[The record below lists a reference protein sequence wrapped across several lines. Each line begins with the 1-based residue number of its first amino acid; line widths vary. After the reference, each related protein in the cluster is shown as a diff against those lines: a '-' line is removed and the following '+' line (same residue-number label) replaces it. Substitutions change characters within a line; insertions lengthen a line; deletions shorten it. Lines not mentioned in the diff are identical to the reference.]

1 MFPLSATVA
10 VEVDH
15 TDAWRYPHRAE
26 VGTALVLAVCAGPCG
41 CDVRM
46 IRINRESD
54 ARSVASSYSF
64 HMNAGAGSGRW
75 GRVRRFRDTD
85 IALAGVLGLVGQVE
99 AWSNSEMTGRVVVV
113 PLFVLFCSAIA
124 FRRRRP
130 LPAAVTTFVG
140 VNLSLI
146 AGVPRR
152 NTLVGL
158 AALLIMAYSVAVY
171 NEVRPAR
178 IGLAVCLA
186 TSFAGVVLS
195 PGSKTIDN
203 YLMITLI
210 LGGAWGLGRML
221 RRRLMEAV
229 ALERRALQAE
239 REREDAARAAVTEER
254 GRIAREL
261 HDIVAH
267 GLSLMIVQAAAA
279 EQVLRREPEAAGPP
293 LAAIQSTGREALA
306 DMQRLLGIL
315 RVDEADRTPQPSLT
329 QVDRLVAQLA
339 EAGLPVQMRV
349 EGDVRALPAGLDV
362 CGYRVVQEALT
373 NSLKHGQPSTA
384 SVVVRYGADDLE
396 LEILD
401 NGGGA
406 KTTTGLPGAGRG
418 LVGMRERVAL
428 YGGLLEAGRRP
439 EGGYAVRARLPLHQ
453 T

>member
-1 MFPLSATVA
+1 
-10 VEVDH
+10 
-15 TDAWRYPHRAE
+15 
-26 VGTALVLAVCAGPCG
+26 
-41 CDVRM
+41 M
-46 IRINRESD
+46 ITINRESD
-54 ARSVASSYSF
+54 ARTVASSYSF
-64 HMNAGAGSGRW
+64 HMNAGAGSERW
-75 GRVRRFRDTD
+75 ARVKRSLDSD
-85 IALAGVLGLVGQVE
+85 VALAAALAVLGQVE
-99 AWSNSEMTGRVVVV
+99 VWTKSAVTGRVVVV
-113 PLFVLFCSAIA
+113 PLYLLFAGAIA

-130 LPAAVTTFVG
+130 LAAAVTTFAG

-152 NTLVGL
+152 ETLVGL
-158 AALLIMAYSVAVY
+158 AALMIVAYSVAVY

-178 IGLAVCLA
+178 IGLAVGLVL
-186 TSFAGVVLS
+186 TWAGVVLT

-315 RVDEADRTPQPSLT
+315 RVDEADRTPQPSLAR
-329 QVDRLVAQLA
+329 VDRLVAQLSD
-339 EAGLPVQMRV
+339 AGLPVELRV

-396 LEILD
+396 LEVLD
-401 NGGGA
+401 NGARGN
-406 KTTTGLPGAGRG
+406 TTSGLPGAGRG

-439 EGGYAVRARLPLHQ
+439 EGGYAVRARLPLQQ